1 MIYSGIYPGGTD
13 MQIDAHHHFWQPA
26 RGDYGW
32 IPEDNDILNR
42 AYGPADIAPHLAAAG
57 IEATIL
63 VQAAP
68 SIYETEY
75 MLGIADATPHIA
87 GVTGWVDF
95 ENQAHRAE
103 LVRLAGHPKFRA
115 VRPMIQD
122 IPDDDWMLRR
132 DVQWGFEMTAEL
144 GLRFE
149 ALGFPRH
156 IENFLTI
163 FKRYPDMKVV
173 INHCMKPQIAARDA
187 MQFKQWADGMTL
199 LAKETS
205 AFCKF
210 SALITEADEN
220 WQTEALRPYA
230 EHIIT
235 SFGAERVMWGSD
247 WPVCRLRGEYA
258 EWRKAALAL
267 TADLGDAARA
277 AIFGGTANNFYD
289 LGL

>member
-1 MIYSGIYPGGTD
+1 
-13 MQIDAHHHFWQPA
+13 MQIDAHHHFWQPT

-57 IEATIL
+57 IDATIL

-75 MLGIADATPHIA
+75 MLGIADATQHVA

-95 ENQAHRAE
+95 ENHRHKAE
-103 LVRLAGHPKFRA
+103 LPRLAGHPKLRA

-173 INHCMKPQIAARDA
+173 INHCMKPQIAAHDA
-187 MQFKQWADGMTL
+187 MQFKQWADGMTR
-199 LAKETS
+199 LANETS

-230 EHIIT
+230 KHIIT

-267 TADLGDAARA
+267 TADLGDGARA